1 MRAKHT
7 SLLPV
12 ALLAPLL
19 LTACAVGPDY
29 VKPKTETP
37 DAFKEAQGW
46 KVAQP
51 ADTKLPTKWWE
62 IYNDPLLNDLEEQV
76 NASNQTIAQAEAQYR
91 QSRAAVRG
99 AQAGYFPTLSANASH
114 TRASNPASRSAGS
127 STGSAGAGSTSLATS
142 GPTDTNLLTLDASWE
157 PDLWGRVRR
166 NVEANKTA
174 AQASAADLQA
184 ARLLAQAQLA
194 QDYFQLRDLDA
205 DRQLYDKTVAD
216 YNKSLELTRNQYKA
230 GTVPKE
236 NVVLAE
242 TQLRTTE
249 AQAIDFDVQRAQMEH
264 AIALLVGKPASTFSI
279 KPNPDFDTAVPDIP
293 VGVPS
298 TLLERR
304 PDIANAERL
313 TASANAKVGLAESAY
328 FPALTISAQGGYQ
341 SSSFANWIS
350 APNRLWS
357 IGPSIAQTLFDGGA
371 LRAATDQARASYD
384 ASVANYRQTVLTGF
398 QEVEDNIAAL
408 RILGQEMD
416 KQREAV
422 ELSRRSVE
430 LTRNQYKAGI
440 VAYLDVITVETTALS
455 NERAL
460 VDLLNKRLSSSVL
473 LVKALG
479 GGWDVSDLPDND
491 AVSKR

>member
-1 MRAKHT
+1 MTTRYAK
-7 SLLPV
+7 SLVPA

-37 DAFKEAQGW
+37 DAYKETAGW

-99 AQAGYFPTLSANASH
+99 AQASYYPTVSANASH
-114 TRASNPASRSAGS
+114 TRAANPASKAAAG
-127 STGSAGAGSTSLATS
+127 TSLATS
-142 GPTDTNLLTLDASWE
+142 GPTDTNTLTIDATWE

-205 DRQLYDKTVAD
+205 DRQLYDKTVED
-216 YNKSLELTRNQYKA
+216 YKKSLELTRNQYKA

-264 AIALLVGKPASTFSI
+264 AIALLVGKPASIFSI
-279 KPNPDFDTAVPDIP
+279 KPNPNFDTAVPAIP
-293 VGVPS
+293 LGVPS

-313 TASANAKVGLAESAY
+313 TASANAKVGLADSAW
-328 FPALTISAQGGYQ
+328 FPDLTLSAQGGYQ
-341 SSSFANWIS
+341 SSSFAHWIS
-350 APNRLWS
+350 VPNRLWS
-357 IGPSIAQTLFDGGA
+357 IGPSVAQTLFDGGA
-371 LRAATDQARASYD
+371 LRAASDQARASYD

-398 QEVEDNIAAL
+398 QEVEDNISSL
-408 RILGQEMD
+408 RILEQEMD

-430 LTRNQYKAGI
+430 LTRNQYKAGV

-460 VDLLNKRLSSSVL
+460 VDLLNKRLSASVL
-473 LVKALG
+473 LIKALG
-479 GGWDVSDLPDND
+479 GGWDVGQLPDND

>member
-1 MRAKHT
+1 MNARHAK
-7 SLLPV
+7 SLLP
-12 ALLAPLL
+12 ATLLGPLL
-19 LTACAVGPDY
+19 LAACAVGPDY
-29 VKPKTETP
+29 VKPKTDTP
-37 DAFKEAQGW
+37 EAFKETAGW

-62 IYNDPLLNDLEEQV
+62 IYNDPLLNDLEEQL

-99 AQAGYFPTLSANASH
+99 ALASYYPTVSAAASH
-114 TRASNPASRSAGS
+114 TRAGNPVSK
-127 STGSAGAGSTSLATS
+127 TVTPLAAS
-142 GPTDTNLLTLDASWE
+142 GPTDTNSLTIDASWE

-166 NVEANKTA
+166 TVEANKA
-174 AQASAADLQA
+174 NAQASAADLQA

-205 DRQLYDKTVAD
+205 ERQLYDKTVED
-216 YNKSLELTRNQYKA
+216 YSKSLELTRNQYKA
-230 GTVPKE
+230 GTVPRE

-264 AIALLVGKPASTFSI
+264 AIALLVGKPASVFSI
-279 KPNPDFDTAVPDIP
+279 KPNPTFDTAVPAIP

-313 TASANAKVGLAESAY
+313 AAAANAKVGLADSAWY
-328 FPALTISAQGGYQ
+328 PNLTLTAQGGYQ

-371 LRAATDQARASYD
+371 LRAASDQARASYD

-408 RILGQEMD
+408 RILEQEMD

-422 ELSRRSVE
+422 ELSRHSVE
-430 LTRNQYKAGI
+430 LTRNQYKAGV

-460 VDLLNKRLSSSVL
+460 VDLLNRRLSASVL
-473 LVKALG
+473 LIKALG
-479 GGWDVSDLPDND
+479 GGWDVSQLPDND

>member
-1 MRAKHT
+1 MRAKT
-7 SLLPV
+7 AKSLLPA
-12 ALLAPLL
+12 ALFAPLL
-19 LTACAVGPDY
+19 MAGCAVGPDY
-29 VKPKTETP
+29 VKPKTDTP
-37 DAFKEAQGW
+37 EAFKENQGW

-51 ADTKLPTKWWE
+51 ADTRLPTKWWE
-62 IYNDPLLNDLEEQV
+62 LYNDPLLNDLEEQV

-114 TRASNPASRSAGS
+114 TRASNPTSRTSGAAGTTS
-127 STGSAGAGSTSLATS
+127 SGGTSLATS

-205 DRQLYDKTVAD
+205 DRQLYDKTVED
-216 YNKSLELTRNQYKA
+216 YKKSVELTRNQYKA

-249 AQAIDFDVQRAQMEH
+249 AQAIDFDVSRAQMEH
-264 AIALLVGKPASTFSI
+264 AIALLVGKPASTFSV
-279 KPNPDFDTAVPDIP
+279 KPNTTFDTAVPDIP

-298 TLLERR
+298 SLLERR

-313 TASANAKVGLAESAY
+313 AASANAKVGLAESAY

-408 RILGQEMD
+408 RILEQEMN

-440 VAYLDVITVETTALS
+440 IGYLDVITVETTALS

-460 VDLLNKRLSSSVL
+460 VDLLNRRLSSSVL

-479 GGWDVSDLPDND
+479 GGWDDTQLPDND

>member
-1 MRAKHT
+1 MQAKHAK
-7 SLLPV
+7 SLLPL

-19 LTACAVGPDY
+19 LTGCAVGPDY

-37 DAFKEAQGW
+37 EAFKETQGW

-51 ADTKLPTKWWE
+51 ADTRLPTKWWE
-62 IYNDPLLNDLEEQV
+62 LYNDPLLNDLEEQV
-76 NASNQTIAQAEAQYR
+76 NAANQTIAQAEAQYR

-99 AQAGYFPTLSANASH
+99 AQAAYYPTISANASH
-114 TRASNPASRSAGS
+114 TRASNPTSRT
-127 STGSAGAGSTSLATS
+127 STTTGTGTSLATS

-166 NVEANKTA
+166 NVEADKTA

-205 DRQLYDKTVAD
+205 DRQLYDKTVED
-216 YNKSLELTRNQYKA
+216 YKKSLELTRNQYKA

-264 AIALLVGKPASTFSI
+264 AIALLVGKPASSFSI
-279 KPNPDFDTAVPDIP
+279 KPNPTFDTAVPAIP
-293 VGVPS
+293 VDVPS
-298 TLLERR
+298 SLLERR

-328 FPALTISAQGGYQ
+328 FPDLTLSAQGGYQ
-341 SSSFANWIS
+341 SSSFSHWIS

-357 IGPSIAQTLFDGGA
+357 IGPSIAQTIFDGGA

-408 RILGQEMD
+408 RILEQEMD

-440 VAYLDVITVETTALS
+440 IAYLDVITVETTALS

-473 LVKALG
+473 LIKALG
-479 GGWDVSDLPDND
+479 GGWDVTQLPDNE

>member
-1 MRAKHT
+1 MQAKHAK
-7 SLLPV
+7 SLLPA

-19 LTACAVGPDY
+19 LASCAVGPDY

-37 DAFKEAQGW
+37 EAFKEAQGW

-62 IYNDPLLNDLEEQV
+62 LYNDPLLNDLEEQV
-76 NASNQTIAQAEAQYR
+76 NNANQTIAQAEAQYR

-99 AQAGYFPTLSANASH
+99 AQAAYFPTVSANASH
-114 TRASNPASRSAGS
+114 TRASSPASRVAGVSGGS
-127 STGSAGAGSTSLATS
+127 SLVTS
-142 GPTDTNLLTLDASWE
+142 GPTDTNSLTLDATWE

-205 DRQLYDKTVAD
+205 DRQLYDKTVED
-216 YNKSLELTRNQYKA
+216 YKKSLELTRNQYQA

-279 KPNPDFDTAVPDIP
+279 KPNPTFDTVVPAIP
-293 VGVPS
+293 LGVPS
-298 TLLERR
+298 SLLERR

-313 TASANAKVGLAESAY
+313 AASANAKVGLAESAY
-328 FPALTISAQGGYQ
+328 YPDLTLSAQGGYQ

-371 LRAATDQARASYD
+371 LRSATEQARASYD

-408 RILGQEMD
+408 RILGQEME

-460 VDLLNKRLSSSVL
+460 VDLLNRRLSSSVL

-479 GGWDVSDLPDND
+479 GGWDVSQLPDND

>member
-1 MRAKHT
+1 MQAKHAK
-7 SLLPV
+7 SLLPA

-37 DAFKEAQGW
+37 ESFKETQGW

-51 ADTKLPTKWWE
+51 ADTKLPSKWWG

-76 NASNQTIAQAEAQYR
+76 NVSNQTIAQAEAQYR
-91 QSRAAVRG
+91 EARALVRG
-99 AQAGYFPTLSANASH
+99 AQASYFPTVTANASH
-114 TRASNPASRSAGS
+114 TRSGGAAR
-127 STGSAGAGSTSLATS
+127 STGTAGTGTGTATGASASPATN
-142 GPTDTNLLTLDASWE
+142 NLLSVDASWE

-166 NVEANKTA
+166 NVEANKTS

-194 QDYFQLRDLDA
+194 QDYFQLRVLDA
-205 DRQLYDKTVAD
+205 DRQLYDKTLED
-216 YNKSLELTRNQYKA
+216 YKKSLELTRNQYQA

-249 AQAIDFDVQRAQMEH
+249 AQAIDFDAQRAQMEH
-264 AIALLVGKPASTFSI
+264 AVALLVGKPASVFSI
-279 KPNPDFDTAVPDIP
+279 KPNPNFDTAVPAIP

-298 TLLERR
+298 ALLERR

-313 TASANAKVGLAESAY
+313 AASANAKVGLAESAY
-328 FPALTISAQGGYQ
+328 FPDLTLSGQGGYQ
-341 SSSFANWIS
+341 SSSFSHWIT
-350 APNRLWS
+350 APNRFWS

-384 ASVANYRQTVLTGF
+384 AAVANYRQTVLTGF
-398 QEVEDNIAAL
+398 QEVEDNISSL
-408 RILGQEMD
+408 RIYGQEMD

-430 LTRNQYKAGI
+430 LTRNQYKAGV

-460 VDLLNKRLSSSVL
+460 VDLLNKQLSASVL
-473 LVKALG
+473 LIKALG
-479 GGWDVSDLPDND
+479 GGWDVSQLPDDD